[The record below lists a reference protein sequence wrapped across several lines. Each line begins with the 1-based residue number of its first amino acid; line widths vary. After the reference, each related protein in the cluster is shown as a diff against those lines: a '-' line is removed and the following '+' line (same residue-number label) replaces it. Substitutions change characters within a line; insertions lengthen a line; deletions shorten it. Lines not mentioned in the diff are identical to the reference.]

1 MSEKFGLIGLESVQ
15 SRYLDGRAV
24 MNCGEATAAEIDAE
38 VMEMLKAAYEE
49 AKRLL
54 RENREALDKISEF
67 LIEKETI
74 IGKEFMKILRKV
86 QGIEESEEL
95 ETKKEARIAMKPV
108 EEPAQEVWM
117 PEESKNGEGQDFY
130 LVLFFKSI
138 YNKWHGKL

>member
-1 MSEKFGLIGLESVQ
+1 
-15 SRYLDGRAV
+15 

-74 IGKEFMKILRKV
+74 TGKEFMKDFKKGAGDRRERRTGNKERS
-86 QGIEESEEL
+86 QNRD
-95 ETKKEARIAMKPV
+95 ETCGRTGTGSLDA
-108 EEPAQEVWM
+108 
-117 PEESKNGEGQDFY
+117 G
-130 LVLFFKSI
+130 
-138 YNKWHGKL
+138 GK

>member
-1 MSEKFGLIGLESVQ
+1 M
-15 SRYLDGRAV
+15 

-74 IGKEFMKILRKV
+74 TGKEFMKILRKV

-108 EEPAQEVWM
+108 DCLLYTSLCITGCLNEYTHL
-117 PEESKNGEGQDFY
+117 DTY
-130 LVLFFKSI
+130 
-138 YNKWHGKL
+138 

>member
-1 MSEKFGLIGLESVQ
+1 MYKRQESVQ

-74 IGKEFMKILRKV
+74 TGKEFMKILRKV

-117 PEESKNGEGQDFY
+117 PEESKNQEDIKESEEGLEFTEE
-130 LVLFFKSI
+130 
-138 YNKWHGKL
+138 

>member
-1 MSEKFGLIGLESVQ
+1 MSERFGLIGLESVQ

-74 IGKEFMKILRKV
+74 TGKEFMKILRKV

-117 PEESKNGEGQDFY
+117 PEESKNQEDIKESEEGPEFTEE
-130 LVLFFKSI
+130 
-138 YNKWHGKL
+138 

>member
-1 MSEKFGLIGLESVQ
+1 
-15 SRYLDGRAV
+15 V

-74 IGKEFMKILRKV
+74 TGKEFMKILRKV
-86 QGIEESEEL
+86 QGIEESEEP

-117 PEESKNGEGQDFY
+117 PEESKDQEGIKESEEGPEFTEE
-130 LVLFFKSI
+130 
-138 YNKWHGKL
+138 

>member
-74 IGKEFMKILRKV
+74 TGKEFMKILRKV

-117 PEESKNGEGQDFY
+117 PEESKNQEDIKEPEEGPEFTEE
-130 LVLFFKSI
+130 
-138 YNKWHGKL
+138 

>member
-1 MSEKFGLIGLESVQ
+1 
-15 SRYLDGRAV
+15 

-117 PEESKNGEGQDFY
+117 PEESKNQEDIKESEEGPEFTEE
-130 LVLFFKSI
+130 
-138 YNKWHGKL
+138 